1 MSGDGMDYWGF
12 GGTNY
17 MELLE
22 EKYAVCSYLERKV
35 RYIFLGAI
43 MGWVTT
49 RC

>member
-22 EKYAVCSYLERKV
+22 DKYAVTYLERKV